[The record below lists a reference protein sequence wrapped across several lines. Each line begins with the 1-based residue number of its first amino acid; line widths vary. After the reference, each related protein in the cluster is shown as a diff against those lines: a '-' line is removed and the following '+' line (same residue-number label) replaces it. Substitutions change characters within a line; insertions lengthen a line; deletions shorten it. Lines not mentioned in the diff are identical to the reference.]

1 MKKSIA
7 TEAAPAA
14 VGPYSQAYQ
23 VNETLYVSGQIPFDP
38 KTMQL
43 ISHDIEEQTL
53 QVLKNIEAIVKEAGF
68 KITDIVKCQIFLTN
82 MDDFNKINAVYAD
95 FFNGHKPA
103 RIAVEVSRLPKDVGI
118 EIDAICVKD

>member
-43 ISHDIEEQTL
+43 VSDDIEEQTL
-53 QVLKNIEAIVKEAGF
+53 QVLKNIEAIVTKAGF
-68 KITDIVKCQIFLTN
+68 KVTDIVKCQIFLTN
-82 MDDFNKINAVYAD
+82 MDNFNKINAVYAN
-95 FFNGHKPA
+95 FFNGHTPA
-103 RIAVEVSRLPKDVGI
+103 RIAVEVSRLPKDVSI

>member
-43 ISHDIEEQTL
+43 VSDDIEKQTL
-53 QVLKNIEAIVKEAGF
+53 QVLKNIEAIVKKAGF
-68 KITDIVKCQIFLTN
+68 KVTDIVKCQIFLTN
-82 MDDFNKINAVYAD
+82 MDNFNKINAVYAN
-95 FFNGHKPA
+95 FFNGHAPA
-103 RIAVEVSRLPKDVGI
+103 RIAVEVSRLPKDVSI

>member
-43 ISHDIEEQTL
+43 VSDDIEEQTL
-53 QVLKNIEAIVKEAGF
+53 QVLKNIEAIVKKAGF
-68 KITDIVKCQIFLTN
+68 KVTDIVKCQIFLTN
-82 MDDFNKINAVYAD
+82 MDNFNKINAVCQFLKRTCA
-95 FFNGHKPA
+95 
-103 RIAVEVSRLPKDVGI
+103 
-118 EIDAICVKD
+118 C

>member
-43 ISHDIEEQTL
+43 VSDDIEEQTL
-53 QVLKNIEAIVKEAGF
+53 QVLKNIEAIVKKAGF
-68 KITDIVKCQIFLTN
+68 KVTDIVKCQIFLTN
-82 MDDFNKINAVYAD
+82 MDNFNKINAVYAN
-95 FFNGHKPA
+95 FFNGHAPA
-103 RIAVEVSRLPKDVGI
+103 RIAVEVSRLPKDVSI